1 MLSAGQEVTTKYG
14 DGVVVSV
21 GAVKPHVYVRIHSS
35 SRIYVLDSTDISEIQ
50 PRSRDE
56 WGTRDVIRQ
65 GDKAEQPTEKQIDS
79 CVVQEINA
87 AALPNDLSDIWRGLM
102 KNKRLGGEAPLAV
115 FVRAR
120 LAELGMKQSE
130 FCRLTGFDQ
139 GLLSKIQSSMISKLS
154 LETALRLAL
163 GLSVPP
169 ERVFALI
176 GRPDLN
182 ELIMKAYGVE
192 TEDAPRIDAASRPA
206 PVLEITQ
213 LASQANELGH
223 DLGPLI
229 EQLQNLISP
238 PDEQTR
244 GHSAGE
250 IHRQA

>member
-1 MLSAGQEVTTKYG
+1 MLNAGQEVNTKYG
-14 DGVVVSV
+14 EGVVVSV
-21 GAVKPHVYVRIHSS
+21 GAVHPHEFVRIHSN
-35 SRIYVLDSTDISEIQ
+35 SRIYIFNSADVEVEAS
-50 PRSRDE
+50 RSDLF
-56 WGTRDVIRQ
+56 GTCDVIEPPDQSGVQLDRRTSYET
-65 GDKAEQPTEKQIDS
+65 KPTPS
-79 CVVQEINA
+79 VQNH
-87 AALPNDLSDIWRGLM
+87 LKSFWRVHQV
-102 KNKRLGGEAPLAV
+102 KSKRLGGEATLAV

-139 GLLSKIQSSMISKLS
+139 GLLSKIQSWMISSLS

-169 ERVFALI
+169 ERVFELI

-192 TEDAPRIDAASRPA
+192 TGDAPRIDAHPPA
-206 PVLEITQ
+206 PVLEITR

-229 EQLQNLISP
+229 VQLQ
-238 PDEQTR
+238 
-244 GHSAGE
+244 
-250 IHRQA
+250 

>member
-1 MLSAGQEVTTKYG
+1 
-14 DGVVVSV
+14 
-21 GAVKPHVYVRIHSS
+21 
-35 SRIYVLDSTDISEIQ
+35 
-50 PRSRDE
+50 
-56 WGTRDVIRQ
+56 
-65 GDKAEQPTEKQIDS
+65 
-79 CVVQEINA
+79 
-87 AALPNDLSDIWRGLM
+87 M

-169 ERVFALI
+169 EKVFELI

-192 TEDAPRIDAASRPA
+192 TGDAPRIDAANPPA

-229 EQLQNLISP
+229 EQLQSLVSA

-250 IHRQA
+250 SHGQV

>member
-50 PRSRDE
+50 PRSRDD
-56 WGTRDVIRQ
+56 WGTRDVITQ
-65 GDKAEQPTEKQIDS
+65 ADGAEKPTQRSIDS
-79 CVVQEINA
+79 RVDQETNA
-87 AALPNDLSDIWRGLM
+87 AALPNDLGDIWRGLM

-139 GLLSKIQSSMISKLS
+139 GLLSTIQSSMISKLS

-169 ERVFALI
+169 DEVFALI

-182 ELIMKAYGVE
+182 ELITKAYAGE
-192 TEDAPRIDAASRPA
+192 NGDAPRINAASTPA
-206 PVLEITQ
+206 PVLEITE
-213 LASQANELGH
+213 LASQANALGH

-229 EQLQNLISP
+229 EQLQNLVSKSE
-238 PDEQTR
+238 EQTK
-244 GHSAGE
+244 GHTAGE
-250 IHRQA
+250 SHSQA